1 MKDRQL
7 IKISITIVI
16 LFTLCLFPSLY
27 NQASAK
33 SPVPKITKHSY
44 KGISS
49 LKYPQVSGINKKTA
63 SKINSTLKKAAEK
76 SHKSYLQLKKAE
88 KAVSKKELCKKTPKC
103 SYSYNTLFQV
113 KYNANGKLSLYYSD
127 YAYTGGK
134 SGKTH
139 VTMYNFDLVTGK
151 HYKIKDILKTSC
163 TYKKVQKYA
172 FAYLSTH
179 KPYSDTV
186 LKISDVTVNKN
197 TQFSFYKGGI
207 YLVYQEY
214 GTQYDDGTPFIKIPK
229 SVYQ

>member
-76 SHKSYLQLKKAE
+76 SHKSYLQLKK
-88 KAVSKKELCKKTPKC
+88 
-103 SYSYNTLFQV
+103 
-113 KYNANGKLSLYYSD
+113 
-127 YAYTGGK
+127 
-134 SGKTH
+134 
-139 VTMYNFDLVTGK
+139 
-151 HYKIKDILKTSC
+151 
-163 TYKKVQKYA
+163 QK
-172 FAYLSTH
+172 
-179 KPYSDTV
+179 KPYP
-186 LKISDVTVNKN
+186 KKN
-197 TQFSFYKGGI
+197 YVKKRLNAAIHITLYFK
-207 YLVYQEY
+207 
-214 GTQYDDGTPFIKIPK
+214 
-229 SVYQ
+229 